1 MKGIMH
7 RQEGATMIEVL
18 VTILVLAV
26 GLLGLSATQVMSL
39 KNGNNAHHRYMA
51 ALAAHEMAER
61 MRANPDGVELA
72 SYDGKTV
79 DGSETDVACSSSCSA
94 SNLANMDLYE
104 WGQVISTNLP
114 AGEGEIDRVGR
125 TITLTVTWNEQHTG
139 ENRGTAAGGT
149 EESTFRM
156 VVEL

>member
-1 MKGIMH
+1 MK
-7 RQEGATMIEVL
+7 QQTGATMIEVL

-61 MRANPDGVELA
+61 MRANPDGLELG

-79 DGSETDVACSSSCSA
+79 DGSETAPTCGATLSCSA
-94 SNLANMDLYE
+94 GDLANLDLYD
-104 WGQVISTNLP
+104 WGQVIDSNLP
-114 AGEGEIDRVGR
+114 AGSGEITRVGR
-125 TITLTVTWNEQHTG
+125 TVTLTVGWNEQHTG
-139 ENRGTAAGGT
+139 ADRGTAAGGT
-149 EESTFRM
+149 ENSSFVM

>member
-1 MKGIMH
+1 MKK
-7 RQEGATMIEVL
+7 QLGATMIEVL

-26 GLLGLSATQVMSL
+26 GLLGLAATQVMSL
-39 KNGNNAHHRYMA
+39 KNGNNSHHRYLA

-61 MRANPDGVELA
+61 MRANPDGLELA

-79 DGSETDVACSSSCSA
+79 DGSESSVDCSSKCSA
-94 SNLANMDLYE
+94 ASLADLDLYD
-104 WGQVISTNLP
+104 WGQVISNNLP
-114 AGEGEIDRVGR
+114 GGEGEIERVGR
-125 TITLTVTWNEQHTG
+125 TVTLTITWNEQHTG

-149 EESTFRM
+149 EESEFEM

>member
-1 MKGIMH
+1 MK
-7 RQEGATMIEVL
+7 QQSGATMIEVL

-61 MRANPDGVELA
+61 LRANPDGLELG

-79 DGSETDVACSSSCSA
+79 DGSETEPGCGETLSCTA
-94 SNLANMDLYE
+94 TDLANLDLYD
-104 WGQVISTNLP
+104 WGQVIDANLP
-114 AGEGEIDRVGR
+114 AGTGAITRAGR
-125 TITLTVTWNEQHTG
+125 TVTLTVSWNEQHTG
-139 ENRGTAAGGT
+139 ADRGTAAGGT
-149 EESTFRM
+149 DNSSFEM

>member
-1 MKGIMH
+1 MKK
-7 RQEGATMIEVL
+7 QTGATMIEIL

-61 MRANPDGVELA
+61 IRANPDGLEL
-72 SYDGKTV
+72 SGYSGKTV
-79 DGSETDVACSSSCSA
+79 DGSEA
-94 SNLANMDLYE
+94 SVNCATNCNAGAIANLDLYE

-114 AGEGEIDRVGR
+114 GGEGEIGVAGR
-125 TITLTVTWNEQHTG
+125 TVTLTVTWNEQHTG
-139 ENRGTAAGGT
+139 ESRATAAGGT
-149 EESTFRM
+149 EESTFEM

>member
-1 MKGIMH
+1 MK
-7 RQEGATMIEVL
+7 QQTGATMIEIL

-61 MRANPDGVELA
+61 MRANPDGLELG
-72 SYDGKTV
+72 SYDGETV
-79 DGSETDVACSSSCSA
+79 DGSETTPNCSATLSCSA
-94 SNLANMDLYE
+94 GDLADLDLYD
-104 WGQVISTNLP
+104 WGQVISDNLP
-114 AGEGEIDRVGR
+114 SGTGQITRAVR
-125 TITLTVTWNEQHTG
+125 TVTLTVSWNEQHTG
-139 ENRGTAAGGT
+139 ENRGTAAGGL
-149 EESTFRM
+149 ENSTFEM